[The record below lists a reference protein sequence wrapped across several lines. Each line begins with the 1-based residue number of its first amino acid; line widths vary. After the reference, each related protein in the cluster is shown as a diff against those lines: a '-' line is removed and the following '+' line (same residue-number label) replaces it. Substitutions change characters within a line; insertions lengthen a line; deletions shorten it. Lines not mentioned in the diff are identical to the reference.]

1 MRRADRAGAILLLL
15 FGAWFAGVALRN
27 YTYWSAT
34 GPGSGFFPFWLGL
47 VMAALAALL
56 LVRAVRE
63 TEPGPGSGFFPFW
76 LGLAMAVLAA
86 LLLVR
91 AVRDP
96 DPGPAWVPRGR
107 GAVRFLGVLGGAIAF
122 AVLMPWLGMAL
133 GTVLFLIGILR
144 LLEGHSWPAS
154 LTIAVA
160 TAVVN

>member
-1 MRRADRAGAILLLL
+1 VRRADRAGAILLLL

-34 GPGSGFFPFWLGL
+34 
-47 VMAALAALL
+47 
-56 LVRAVRE
+56 
-63 TEPGPGSGFFPFW
+63 GPGSGFFPFW

-160 TAVVN
+160 TAVVNWLVFARWLSVPFPTGVLGF